1 MLIFLL
7 QYWSFFK
14 FISKNKLFSLNIISG
29 SIMAAHARI
38 FNTISCT
45 WSMIIPRNI
54 FYIFFLLSTI
64 YSCPRRCAYTILE
77 TFLCTYV
84 HTVWHSILTVFMVA
98 AVRTRSDFSNRLK
111 TMATDLR
118 CFYYWSL
125 TVFLNSWFTVLK
137 LCTQYLVYS
146 HTFNINVRRK
156 CRTLITSC
164 IALFVY

>member
-64 YSCPRRCAYTILE
+64 YSCPRRCAYTILG
-77 TFLCTYV
+77 TFCVYICTLY
-84 HTVWHSILTVFMVA
+84 SILYNTASWPF
-98 AVRTRSDFSNRLK
+98 LW
-111 TMATDLR
+111 LLL
-118 CFYYWSL
+118 WEQGL
-125 TVFLNSWFTVLK
+125 TLGAF
-137 LCTQYLVYS
+137 S
-146 HTFNINVRRK
+146 HTSPHRESNPPPLRFIRSAPSTR
-156 CRTLITSC
+156 L
-164 IALFVY
+164 

>member
-64 YSCPRRCAYTILE
+64 YSCPRRCAYTILG
-77 TFLCTYV
+77 TFCVYICTAYCTTQ
-84 HTVWHSILTVFMVA
+84 HLDRFYGCCCENKVWHWVLFHTPHPKGSRTHHLWDLFGQHLVLVFN
-98 AVRTRSDFSNRLK
+98 F
-111 TMATDLR
+111 
-118 CFYYWSL
+118 
-125 TVFLNSWFTVLK
+125 VL
-137 LCTQYLVYS
+137 V
-146 HTFNINVRRK
+146 
-156 CRTLITSC
+156 SC
-164 IALFVY
+164 LQK